1 MATENKILTVS
12 YAAAEDLSQSQFCF
26 VVLDNGKVRLPAD
39 ANEAPLGVLQNAPTA
54 GEAAAVCVAG
64 ICKVEA
70 AENIWA
76 NTILSCEEISGKAQ
90 TGQAG
95 QYARAI
101 ALEDGEVGDLIP
113 VLLLGPLKL
122 PSYA

>member
-12 YAAAEDLSQSQFCF
+12 YAAAEDLSQAQYCF
-26 VVLDNGKVRLPAD
+26 VVLDNGAVRLPTN
-39 ANEAPLGVLQNAPTA
+39 ANEAPLGILQNAPQA

-70 AENIWA
+70 GESVAA
-76 NTILSCEEISGKAQ
+76 NTILSLAENSGKAMA
-90 TGQAG
+90 GQAG

-101 ALEDGEVGDLIP
+101 ALEDAEADDLIT
-113 VLLLGPLKL
+113 VLLLGPFKL
-122 PSYA
+122 PSYD